1 MKLSRRKARIIA
13 LEMLYQLDMAD
24 GDIDT
29 IIDAKLDG
37 KNFPQ
42 NTKDFILRLA
52 RGFSEHKGEI
62 DRFIKKG
69 AEHWSIDRIT
79 AVDRNILRLA
89 IFELLYC
96 QDVPLKVIIDEAV
109 ELAKLYGA
117 EDSGAFINGVLDKIG
132 KGISS
137 RKQEML
143 EIA

>member
-29 IIDAKLDG
+29 IIDAKLGG

-52 RGFSEHKGEI
+52 RGFSEHKDEI

-96 QDVPLKVIIDEAV
+96 QDVPFKVIIDEAV

>member
-24 GDIDT
+24 GDIDN

-42 NTKDFILRLA
+42 NTKDFILRLVK
-52 RGFSEHKGEI
+52 GFNEHKDEI

-69 AEHWSIDRIT
+69 AENWSIDRIT

-96 QDVPLKVIIDEAV
+96 QDVPFKVIIDEAV

>member
-24 GDIDT
+24 GGVDN
-29 IIDAKLDG
+29 IIDAKLGG

-52 RGFSEHKGEI
+52 RGFSEHKDEI

-69 AEHWSIDRIT
+69 AENWSIDRIT

-96 QDVPLKVIIDEAV
+96 QDVPFKVIIDEAV

-137 RKQEML
+137 RKQEMR